1 MATLA
6 PRVTSVPVHAVS
18 YTLPQTRSSPLCFV
32 SRQQC
37 LDVDFP
43 GFWKTVGVRSLCSCH
58 VVVHIRHHDSNTGTS
73 RGSTRTSCGVHPAGA
88 HVSDCNCDDDRDS
101 VDMNNSNSPRFHID
115 RRLSPRGERWLSG
128 VQHCRK
134 ALTARQ
140 QPKYC
145 TLCTDLAATIW

>member
-43 GFWKTVGVRSLCSCH
+43 GFWKNVR
-58 VVVHIRHHDSNTGTS
+58 V
-73 RGSTRTSCGVHPAGA
+73 
-88 HVSDCNCDDDRDS
+88 
-101 VDMNNSNSPRFHID
+101 
-115 RRLSPRGERWLSG
+115 RLL
-128 VQHCRK
+128 
-134 ALTARQ
+134 
-140 QPKYC
+140 
-145 TLCTDLAATIW
+145 